1 MIGLFI
7 GVKCNEE
14 DRALLCSL
22 CVNTTD
28 GCQGDCAFDNELN
41 RCYKRGKLIPNIV
54 NKFHCIIN
62 LILDLFIIKNFVLFY
77 VLFIKKRAEIGRNA

>member
-28 GCQGDCAFDNELN
+28 GCQGDCAFDYELN
-41 RCYKRGKLIPNIV
+41 RCYKRGKFMFNMDI
-54 NKFHCIIN
+54 KFH
-62 LILDLFIIKNFVLFY
+62 LIKITILYILTIKHFVSFYELFINQ
-77 VLFIKKRAEIGRNA
+77 RAEIGRNA

>member
-1 MIGLFI
+1 MIGLFV

-28 GCQGDCAFDNELN
+28 GCQGDCAFDYELN
-41 RCYKRGKLIPNIV
+41 RCYKRGKFIPNV
-54 NKFHCIIN
+54 DNEFHDITN
-62 LILDLFIIKNFVLFY
+62 LILKPFLIY
-77 VLFIKKRAEIGRNA
+77 S

>member
-41 RCYKRGKLIPNIV
+41 RCYKRGKFMFNMDI
-54 NKFHCIIN
+54 KFH
-62 LILDLFIIKNFVLFY
+62 LIKMSNHNSVYTHNQTFCFIL
-77 VLFIKKRAEIGRNA
+77 

>member
-41 RCYKRGKLIPNIV
+41 RCYKRGKLIPNVV
-54 NKFHCIIN
+54 NKFH
-62 LILDLFIIKNFVLFY
+62 
-77 VLFIKKRAEIGRNA
+77 

>member
-22 CVNTTD
+22 CVDTTD

-41 RCYKRGKLIPNIV
+41 RCYKRGNFMLNIDNEFHLIKVSNTHDQTLCFMLCI
-54 NKFHCIIN
+54 FHQS
-62 LILDLFIIKNFVLFY
+62 KS
-77 VLFIKKRAEIGRNA
+77 